1 MKTTNSV
8 QQEIFNLLDNF
19 ETGEMFLKSLEEI
32 KPDIELNMK
41 SKVKL
46 EHITND
52 ESKFWVSVMVTEYC
66 IQNKVSEDM
75 LRFFLH
81 YYSDV
86 ENSSF
91 AVSCNLSS
99 LIHCPT
105 MNLELY
111 KEIEKKVHRY
121 EKSFLSQCENI
132 SIEIRK
138 YIIEELKDDLD
149 DGFILQGMI
158 MKLEKDFE
166 K

>member
-41 SKVKL
+41 SEVKL

-81 YYSDV
+81 YYLDV

-91 AVSCNLSS
+91 AVSCNLFS

>member
-1 MKTTNSV
+1 MSTTNSV

-19 ETGEMFLKSLEEI
+19 ETGEMFLKTLEEI
-32 KPDIELNMK
+32 EPDIELDMK
-41 SKVKL
+41 SEVKL

-52 ESKFWVSVMVTEYC
+52 KLEFWVSVMVTEYC

-81 YYSDV
+81 YYSDE

-91 AVSCNLSS
+91 AVSCILSS
-99 LIHCPT
+99 LIQCPT

-132 SIEIRK
+132 SIEIKK